1 MKEASLTL
9 CREKLNEAM
18 RKYKEGEKK
27 SGSNLSKEQKR
38 GLRKLRKRVKN
49 KEIVCF
55 QTDKSGIISVD
66 TPENYIE
73 SMKPHLEGQLNPQK
87 RNM

>member
-1 MKEASLTL
+1 
-9 CREKLNEAM
+9 M
-18 RKYKEGEKK
+18 RKYKEVEKK

-38 GLRKLRKRVKN
+38 GLGKLRKRVKN

-55 QTDKSGIISVD
+55 QTDKSGIIIVD

-73 SMKPHLEGQLNPQK
+73 SMKPHLEGTTESTEEECTYAVVEQDNEF
-87 RNM
+87 